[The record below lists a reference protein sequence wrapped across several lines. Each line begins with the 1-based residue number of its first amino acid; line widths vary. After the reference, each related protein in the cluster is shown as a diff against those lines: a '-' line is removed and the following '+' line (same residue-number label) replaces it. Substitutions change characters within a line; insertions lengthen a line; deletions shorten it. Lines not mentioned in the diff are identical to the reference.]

1 MAHTCR
7 ESCGVCG
14 FLSPHNKEVAA
25 AVSFRNQKDFFQ
37 IQELEGASYTE
48 FSGGDFDCGRNK
60 KLCEINGVP
69 CDQETDPGA
78 GDASE
83 LKIKDKNEAT
93 STDKVDASVE
103 NGTNDVTVSIE
114 EASNEVGI
122 EASLV
127 DLRQGAERPAEVFS
141 SVDEKVEKPF
151 CGATII
157 TDRWAVSAA
166 HCYDSF
172 ASADKKNVVRI
183 REGTEYEETVEV
195 RKVYRHPDY
204 RYPRLYNDVAVLELG
219 RRIEYNFKRS

>member
-1 MAHTCR
+1 M
-7 ESCGVCG
+7 
-14 FLSPHNKEVAA
+14 
-25 AVSFRNQKDFFQ
+25 
-37 IQELEGASYTE
+37 EGASYTE

-69 CDQETDPGA
+69 CDLETDPGA

-83 LKIKDKNEAT
+83 VKTKDKNEAT
-93 STDKVDASVE
+93 STDKVEASVE

-219 RRIEYNFKRS
+219 RRIEYDFKRS